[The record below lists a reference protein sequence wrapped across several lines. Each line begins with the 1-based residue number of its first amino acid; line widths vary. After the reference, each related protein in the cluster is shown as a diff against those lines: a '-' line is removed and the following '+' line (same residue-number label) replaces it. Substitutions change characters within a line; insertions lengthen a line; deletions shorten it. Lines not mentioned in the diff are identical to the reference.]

1 MKNMKSS
8 FNKIK
13 NTIFYISIFLYQ
25 FAIYGQNII
34 SIKNSVGNIIDFSID
49 LLLFS
54 AIITLIM
61 QKVSI
66 KTWIL
71 CLSLLSLSILS
82 YIIAEDN
89 LLIVLATVII
99 NCSNLKFSEIIK
111 KDLLF
116 KIIIFLL
123 IYVSYSTGNTNEL
136 YFIRKGQVRYAL
148 GFNHPNT
155 LGYFMLML
163 YMEYI
168 YYKNTL
174 IKNKVSNGIKK
185 YLPYIVVNIV
195 ILHIMNVA
203 HSRTSQICMIIYN
216 IALIISTKK
225 AQEND
230 VKQKSRKKINTY
242 PILYIAITIISFYS
256 TALYESG
263 SSIMYEINNIFS
275 NRLNIQMEYLRL
287 YDLNIIGRPME
298 YFTTLDNSYMHIL
311 INYGILAWIA
321 YGLIFSKI
329 FSKATS
335 NKILKI
341 NMIILTIYGLM
352 EWYTVRPILDIFIL
366 CVSANI
372 SNKGDKE
379 DESTINLNNN
389 SNI

>member
-1 MKNMKSS
+1 MKSS